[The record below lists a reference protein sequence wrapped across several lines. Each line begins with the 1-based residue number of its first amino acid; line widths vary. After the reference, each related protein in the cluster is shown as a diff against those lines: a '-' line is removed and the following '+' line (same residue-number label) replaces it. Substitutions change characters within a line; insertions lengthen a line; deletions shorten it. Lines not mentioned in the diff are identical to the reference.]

1 MAGTRAIVKLVYCG
15 ECDAVSTLAT
25 LERERCQTCGK
36 PAVRIEL
43 PRPWQYWGATAV
55 FLLALVILLATNLPE
70 IQIRFLVLLPFLGVG
85 LVLSTW
91 GMRVSKGRAL
101 DAGRALVK
109 GGKS

>member
-1 MAGTRAIVKLVYCG
+1 MFSGLGLAPLVLIFAASAGAIWVAGIYLSRSTDTLDVRLGIG
-15 ECDAVSTLAT
+15 EAL
-25 LERERCQTCGK
+25 G
-36 PAVRIEL
+36 
-43 PRPWQYWGATAV
+43 GAI
-55 FLLALVILLATNLPE
+55 LLAIATNLPE

-91 GMRVSKGRAL
+91 GMRVSKQRAL